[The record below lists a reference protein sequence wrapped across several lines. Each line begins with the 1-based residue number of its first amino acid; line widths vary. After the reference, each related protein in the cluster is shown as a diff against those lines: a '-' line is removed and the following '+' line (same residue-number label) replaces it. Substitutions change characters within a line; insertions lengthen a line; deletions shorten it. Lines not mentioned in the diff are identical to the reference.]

1 MKSKVLLVVVLVLF
15 CACCVGCEKTQPEVT
30 SPESGTQQ
38 DVNASNYEIAEKLF
52 NERKYVDALRYYRTV
67 EKGYSDTEEK
77 IQQAEKE
84 IDQIK
89 DRSSTF
95 ILDDAIGYINEK
107 HEFTFVGTSS
117 PLNDIHLN
125 NLKQVVASE
134 TYVIGLHND
143 GTVEVVGAF
152 QSDLLK
158 KFNIQAK
165 SREYIE
171 AISQWQDI
179 QKIVMDENDIVAGL
193 KNDGTIVYTIDPEL
207 DSVAY
212 TPSLSVC
219 SGWTEIKDIAV
230 TKSYG
235 IWGLK
240 NTNELLYSNET
251 YSGDYKDVVSVSAD
265 SFVAIASKDTLTV
278 RGLFTSRPE
287 VKQPNIQQCSV
298 GKYIV
303 GILYNDG
310 HLKIWSIDKG
320 LMEVEGLDNVVSV
333 NACGEIIT
341 AYQSDGTLNI
351 IGDFPATSTDK
362 VNVIK
367 MKFFDEK
374 SDNSVNPPNTK
385 KEPLVG
391 MTKEEVLNS
400 TWGSPSKKNITE
412 YSWGTKEQWVYSNYR
427 YIYFENGIVT
437 AIQKSE

>member
-1 MKSKVLLVVVLVLF
+1 MKMKSKVLSVVVLLAVF
-15 CACCVGCEKTQPEVT
+15 CACCVGCGKTK
-30 SPESGTQQ
+30 
-38 DVNASNYEIAEKLF
+38 DINASNYETAEKLF
-52 NERKYVDALRYYRTV
+52 NEGKYVDALRYYGRI
-67 EKGYSDTEEK
+67 EKGYSDTQEK
-77 IQQAEKE
+77 IKQAEKE
-84 IDQIK
+84 IEQIK

-95 ILDDAIGYINEK
+95 MLDDAIGYINEK
-107 HEFTFVGTSS
+107 HEFAFVGTSS

-158 KFNIQAK
+158 KFNIQAE

-171 AISQWQDI
+171 ASSQWQDI

-193 KNDGTIVYTIDPEL
+193 KNDGTIVYTVDPDL
-207 DSVAY
+207 DSLFK
-212 TPSLSVC
+212 PNLSVC
-219 SGWTEIKDIAV
+219 SEWTDIKDIAV
-230 TKSYG
+230 TKIYG
-235 IWGLK
+235 IWGLT
-240 NTNELLYSNET
+240 NTNELLYSEET
-251 YSGDYKDVVSVSAD
+251 YPGDYKDVVSVSAD
-265 SFVAIASKDTLTV
+265 SFVAIAGKDSLTV
-278 RGLFTSRPE
+278 RGLFSSQPE
-287 VKQPNIQQCSV
+287 EKQTNIQQCSV
-298 GKYIV
+298 GQYIL

-310 HLKIWSIDKG
+310 HLKIWSVNKG
-320 LMEVEGLDNVVSV
+320 LMEVEGLDNVVAV
-333 NACGEIIT
+333 NACGEVIT

-351 IGDFPATSTDK
+351 IGDFPAVSADK

-374 SDNSVNPPNTK
+374 SDNSVNPPSTK
-385 KEPLVG
+385 KEPRVG